1 MYHLFDKVDS
11 HVQEEIDLFCKCS
24 DIKNFIQRRKWGIVS
39 FMFKKLKRSAIGANV
54 PHEKVTATMKAVALP
69 LPELVRIPMSMH
81 IGAPATPVVKKG
93 DEVFVGTLIGEASGF
108 VSANIHASVSGT
120 VSAIEAYLM
129 PNGKETKLVAIKP
142 DGTQTVDPSIGVP
155 NVTDKQ
161 SFLDAVLAS
170 GIVGLGGAGF
180 PTHVKLQ
187 PKAKVDTLLINA
199 SECEVLVS
207 SDTREMLDWSDT
219 LLSGIEAVMKYC
231 EIPNCIIGI
240 ERNKPECIDL
250 LCSLTTGMKNVTVK
264 PLPSVYGT
272 GAELILIE
280 KCLGREV
287 PHGKLPA
294 DVGTIVLNVSTAS
307 SIGKYLVTGMPLVE
321 RRITVDGDVVAKPGN
336 FMAPVGAPTQMLV
349 DAVGLLNDAVLGKV
363 VAGGAMMG
371 PAIPDLSAPL
381 TKTSVCLSL
390 YGEKLAVLPE
400 AAPCIRCGRCI
411 DYCPLGLEP
420 VNVATAFEA
429 KDVATLGKLHA
440 DYCFN
445 CGSCSFICPAKRPV
459 TQMMGLAKEYYMNQT
474 KGGAK

>member
-1 MYHLFDKVDS
+1 ML
-11 HVQEEIDLFCKCS
+11 
-24 DIKNFIQRRKWGIVS
+24 
-39 FMFKKLKRSAIGANV
+39 KKLKRSAICANV

-69 LPELVRIPMSMH
+69 LPSLVRIPMSMH
-81 IGAPATPVVKKG
+81 IGAPATPTVAKG
-93 DEVFVGTLIGEASGF
+93 DTVYVGTLIGAASGF
-108 VSANIHASVSGT
+108 ISANIHSSVSGT
-120 VSAIEAYLM
+120 VTAIETYLM
-129 PNGKETKLVAIKP
+129 PNGRQTNLVAIKP
-142 DGTQTVDPSIGVP
+142 DGAQTPDPSIGAP
-155 NVTDKQ
+155 HVTDKQ

-170 GIVGLGGAGF
+170 GAVGLGGAGF

-187 PKAKVDTLLINA
+187 PRSKVDTLLINA

-231 EIPNCIIGI
+231 EIPSCIIGI

-264 PLPSVYGT
+264 PLPCVYGT

-307 SIGKYLVTGMPLVE
+307 FIGKYLATGMPLVE
-321 RRITVDGDVVAKPGN
+321 RRITVDGDVAAHPGN
-336 FMAPVGAPTQMLV
+336 FMAPVGAPTQILV
-349 DAVGLLNDAVLGKV
+349 DAVGLVNDAVLGKV

-371 PAIPDLSAPL
+371 PAIPDLNAPL

-429 KDVATLGKLHA
+429 KDVAALGKLHA